1 MCGLVNVI
9 PFATGTEAFFL
20 GELAGRKFES
30 HPKHGLFLSF
40 FITFLLSRFFFPHWL
55 SFPRRSRGER
65 GNLFEFLFQ
74 IISSS
79 IITFSAFFSYSSP
92 VGLGSRSEFQ
102 FNSSRRP
109 RKLKFLQRSFE
120 QLQFGSSP
128 KLECKKCREDW
139 KLLKLFRIAPR
150 TIKRLELEEK
160 SNDRGKEQEDFNI
173 ILEKRDEKERNKKR
187 NEESSPDPSAKNI
200 GGAERFAQRVEINRR
215 PSSFNGPSPPPL
227 FLQRLGINPG
237 SGGRGDY

>member
-1 MCGLVNVI
+1 MQKVSKV
-9 PFATGTEAFFL
+9 
-20 GELAGRKFES
+20 
-30 HPKHGLFLSF
+30 
-40 FITFLLSRFFFPHWL
+40 
-55 SFPRRSRGER
+55 
-65 GNLFEFLFQ
+65 
-74 IISSS
+74 
-79 IITFSAFFSYSSP
+79 
-92 VGLGSRSEFQ
+92 
-102 FNSSRRP
+102 
-109 RKLKFLQRSFE
+109 
-120 QLQFGSSP
+120 
-128 KLECKKCREDW
+128 EDW

-160 SNDRGKEQEDFNI
+160 WNDGGKEQEDFNI

-237 SGGRGDY
+237 SAGEGGLLKLLYAGQAKSDRVVRCRSGGCERGAGGGVVSRFRGAIAFSVFSCVFLER